1 MEAFCCTES
10 KSVLEQHHS
19 ATNYA
24 LNDLK
29 AKNLAP
35 SLAGQTGYVAQRWL
49 INIKA
54 TNTHAAVVINIFT
67 TAGGTKPS
75 AVGNLALR

>member
-29 AKNLAP
+29 AENLAP
-35 SLAGQTGYVAQRWL
+35 SLAGQTWYVALRWL
-49 INIKA
+49 VNIKA
-54 TNTHAAVVINIFT
+54 TNIFAAVVKNTFT
-67 TAGGTKPS
+67 TAEDTKPS
-75 AVGNLALR
+75 AVGNLPLR